1 VDINPYSNYN
11 KEYFEINHRVHDVK
25 DFRKAVYIK
34 HKYKCAACG
43 EILDDNE
50 KVELHHI
57 IPAKDGGKYTL
68 DNIVPLHRTC
78 HESVTYAKKQD
89 WFKHLTTKVK
99 S

>member
-1 VDINPYSNYN
+1 M
-11 KEYFEINHRVHDVK
+11 NHRVHDVK